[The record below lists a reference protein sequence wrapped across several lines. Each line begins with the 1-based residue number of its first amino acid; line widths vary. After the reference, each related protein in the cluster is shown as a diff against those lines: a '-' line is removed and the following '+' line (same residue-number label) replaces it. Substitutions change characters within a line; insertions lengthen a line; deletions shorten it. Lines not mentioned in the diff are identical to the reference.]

1 MAIDSK
7 EREFV
12 RQRARYSCEYCGTSE
27 TDAGGELTID
37 HYHPRAQGG
46 SDHSDNLLYCC
57 IRCNQFKGDY
67 WHSDST
73 EPKLWNPRVEPVS
86 LHFFESDDG
95 MVMPLTGTGVF
106 TIQLLR
112 LNRPAL
118 IASRIRKR
126 NSDLQDKAIEHL
138 HSLVRVYEQLLEQQS
153 DIVREQH
160 RLLDLQRKLILQL
173 LLGTTT
179 EL

>member
-1 MAIDSK
+1 MAIDSND
-7 EREFV
+7 REFV
-12 RQRARYSCEYCGTSE
+12 RQRSRYSCEYCGTRE

-37 HYHPRAQGG
+37 HYHPRSQGG
-46 SDHSDNLLYCC
+46 SDHRDNLLYCC
-57 IRCNQFKGDY
+57 IQCNQFKGDY
-67 WHSDST
+67 WQSGSI
-73 EPKLWNPRVEPVS
+73 EPKLWNPRVEPAS

-95 MVMPLTGTGVF
+95 MLLALTETGIF

-118 IASRIRKR
+118 IASRLRKR
-126 NSDLQDKAIEHL
+126 GSDLQSKAIEQL

-153 DIVREQH
+153 DIVHEQH

-173 LLGTTT
+173 LLGITT